1 MTVEDGREEGRA
13 GPAPTAGRP
22 DPPPGAGSPE
32 PAPTVGTQEPS
43 PTAEPAEGSTP
54 SPGTSQPRLQSGRQ
68 RARRRAV
75 VRRRRRI
82 ALLAAGLVL
91 LVIAALVGWYE
102 LQAHPGGPT
111 GKQVVISVQQGE
123 ASGDVVADLAKEK
136 VVTSGL
142 AFRIFLFFHGTPT
155 IRPGSYL
162 MHENLSFASA
172 RQDLAQGPN
181 VLAVDV
187 PAGLTLGELAQRY
200 ADVTGTDANAFLA
213 TARSGAVTSP
223 YEVPGSNNLEGL
235 VAPGTYYILPGETD
249 RQVLQKMVSHFDQ
262 VAAAAGAT
270 PAAATALGLTPNQL
284 VTVASIVEKE
294 GVYPVNLGGVSR
306 VIYNRLAAGMPLQ
319 MDSTVLY
326 SLGRD
331 GGAVTEQDLRTDTP
345 YNTYLHSGLTPTP
358 IAFPS
363 PGALSAAAHPPA
375 ASWLYFVVVTK
386 SGVEA
391 FSSTYAGQLA
401 NEALARQ
408 RGLG

>member
-1 MTVEDGREEGRA
+1 M
-13 GPAPTAGRP
+13 
-22 DPPPGAGSPE
+22 
-32 PAPTVGTQEPS
+32 
-43 PTAEPAEGSTP
+43 
-54 SPGTSQPRLQSGRQ
+54 
-68 RARRRAV
+68 
-75 VRRRRRI
+75 
-82 ALLAAGLVL
+82 
-91 LVIAALVGWYE
+91 LVIAAFVGWYE
-102 LQAHPGGPT
+102 LQAHPGGGP

-123 ASGDVVADLAKEK
+123 ASGDVVSDLAKDK
-136 VVTSGL
+136 VVTSGF
-142 AFRIFLFFHGTPT
+142 AFKIFLFFHGTPT

-162 MHENLSFASA
+162 MHENVSFASPHA
-172 RQDLAQGPN
+172 SLAQGPN
-181 VLAVDV
+181 VLAIDV
-187 PAGLTLGELAQRY
+187 PAGLTMSELAQRY

-213 TARSGAVTSP
+213 TAKSGEVTSP

-249 RQVLQKMVSHFDQ
+249 RQVLQKMVSRFNQ
-262 VAAAAGAT
+262 VATAAGAT
-270 PAAATALGLTPNQL
+270 PAAAAALGLSPNQL

-345 YNTYLHSGLTPTP
+345 YNTYLHKGLTPTP

-363 PGALSAAAHPPA
+363 EASLHAAAHPPA
-375 ASWLYFVVVTK
+375 GSWLYFVVVTK